1 MIDFVLKSLQF
12 VQYMY
17 RSMKVLITLTIP
29 VLVCI
34 THQPVPISRDNYIIQ
49 SFIYS
54 TYCTGNDISFNHSML
69 LLEVLHT
76 CQILYNWT
84 VEIKTQQW
92 EWEQNIVHLKII
104 KLKTRGTVFQFIL
117 FVPCSLLYIQS
128 KLAAEKMPYLTP
140 RIETSCTSHGAH
152 THFST
157 TKGLPFQHPQEQEG
171 FQLQWTTTPHPQHLC
186 KENNSK
192 SYNYFLLYIHDK

>member
-1 MIDFVLKSLQF
+1 
-12 VQYMY
+12 
-17 RSMKVLITLTIP
+17 
-29 VLVCI
+29 
-34 THQPVPISRDNYIIQ
+34 
-49 SFIYS
+49 
-54 TYCTGNDISFNHSML
+54 ML

-92 EWEQNIVHLKII
+92 EREQNIVHLKII
-104 KLKTRGTVFQFIL
+104 NLKTRGTVFQFIL

-128 KLAAEKMPYLTP
+128 KLAAEKMPGPYLTH
-140 RIETSCTSHGAH
+140 RIESSCTSHGAH

-192 SYNYFLLYIHDK
+192 SYNYFLLYIHDKKKRVSVGYAEKHTQWQSHLGLVPYLPVELLLLCCIL